1 MDFSLVLGSNRGS
14 QGVRYVP
21 FKNDI
26 ERELR
31 ELRLAGLERRPPTL
45 GSSQQPE
52 ILVDGR
58 KVIGL
63 CSNNY
68 LGLADHPAL
77 IAAAT
82 DALRCFGVGAAA
94 SRQVSGTMDVHLEA
108 EQRLRRF
115 IESDA
120 CILFSSGYAANIGA
134 IQALTGPLDI
144 VFSDAL
150 NHASIIDGCRLS
162 RARVEV
168 YKHCDPEHL
177 RELLER
183 DRRGSS
189 RALVVTEAL
198 FSMDGDTA
206 PLEEIRALCD
216 RFDAALL
223 VDEAHSLGVL
233 GPRGR
238 GLCSMQGVRPDV
250 LIGTLGKAFGSA
262 GGFVASSIEV
272 IDIIRNRARSYFF
285 STAPLPLQAATALA
299 AVDLVEEADEQR
311 KRLLDH
317 ADRLRG
323 ALGKMGYQTP
333 AGSTQI
339 IPVHVGDPGTVMRF
353 SASLL
358 EKNVFVQ
365 GIRPPSVPSGT
376 CRLRLTPMASH
387 EDQHI
392 NKVIEAFNSFREEYV
407 SLLKQ
412 IVS

>member
-1 MDFSLVLGSNRGS
+1 
-14 QGVRYVP
+14 VP

-26 ERELR
+26 EQKLR
-31 ELRLAGLERRPPTL
+31 ELRIAGLERRPLTL
-45 GSSQQPE
+45 SSSQRPE
-52 ILVDGR
+52 LLVDGR

-68 LGLADHPAL
+68 LGLADHPVL
-77 IAAAT
+77 VAAAT
-82 DALRCFGVGAAA
+82 DALRRFGVGAAA

-115 IESDA
+115 IKSEA

-134 IQALTGPLDI
+134 IQALAGPSDI

-162 RARVEV
+162 RARIKV
-168 YKHCDPEHL
+168 YRHCDPEHL
-177 RELLER
+177 RELLDR

-189 RALVVTEAL
+189 RYLVVTEAL

-233 GPRGR
+233 GPLGR
-238 GLCSMQGVRPDV
+238 GLCAMQEVRPDI

-262 GGFVASSIEV
+262 GGFVASSTELV
-272 IDIIRNRARSYFF
+272 DIIRNMARSYFF

-299 AVDLVEEADEQR
+299 AVELVEAADEQR
-311 KRLLDH
+311 RRLLDH

-323 ALGKMGYQTP
+323 ALGEMGYQTP

-339 IPVHVGDPGTVMRF
+339 IPVHVGDAGTVMRF

-358 EKNVFVQ
+358 EKNVFVH

-387 EDQHI
+387 DDEHI
-392 NKVIEAFNSFREEYV
+392 SRAIDAFRFLCPEYV
-407 SLLKQ
+407 SILKLTYRK
-412 IVS
+412 